1 MTSALKH
8 DELSRAHAAQA
19 GPEQAKAARYLDCLA
34 GITSQLLAA
43 PDPWS
48 LIPDIVSCVQE
59 VTAASRCYLFECRRT
74 EDGLWHTGQR
84 FQALGQTSAE
94 PEGGLALV
102 GRDEHIADCQRWIE
116 LLSTGHEI
124 VGRVTDLPEPE
135 QLLLKAFQAQWL
147 AVMPLIVDGRWVGC
161 LGLEASQEQERDGAL
176 EVALL
181 RAVANTVSATLGRV
195 VADTTTRQV
204 NALLAGILRSS
215 KDFVL
220 IATDLK
226 FRVLLY
232 NNVAE
237 AVFGYTEAEATGRSL
252 DELDILESATGDIS
266 EDIVAAVFEEDGY
279 NTTVDVRDPRGD
291 YHTLEINV
299 TGMQDEHGTLTGYL
313 LIAHD
318 ITEKLRVERRSMRSE
333 RMESVGL
340 LAGGIAHDF
349 NNILMG
355 ILGYASLIKDSLGPE
370 HEAARMVEIIEQ
382 SGERAAALTGEL
394 LAYAR
399 GGKYQSVILRL
410 DKQTQEL
417 LNIIRT
423 NLPKGVDVRFDL
435 APDLPHVL
443 ADPVQMQQVIMNICL
458 NAGDAIREKQQQLG
472 DPGFCGRIKISTQHY
487 GLDLSQLVHYEVE
500 DEVLPGQF
508 VVLGIEDD
516 GIGMTEQTRRQIF
529 EPFFT
534 TKFAG
539 RGLGLAAVDGIVR
552 NHGGFISVE
561 STPGVGTRFL
571 IHLPAYLAAVDD
583 EDETPTL
590 PKAQGTETVLL
601 IDDEEVVR
609 QLALLTLAN
618 LGYEVLLAKD
628 GREALNVLDEH
639 RGEINLVISDLLMP
653 GLSGNELIT
662 RLRDAAAG
670 IPLMVISGYDK
681 QTAQSITKEMAEGF
695 LRKPYTPEALSRA
708 VRTVLDEA
716 AAKDE

>member
-1 MTSALKH
+1 M
-8 DELSRAHAAQA
+8 
-19 GPEQAKAARYLDCLA
+19 
-34 GITSQLLAA
+34 
-43 PDPWS
+43 
-48 LIPDIVSCVQE
+48 
-59 VTAASRCYLFECRRT
+59 
-74 EDGLWHTGQR
+74 
-84 FQALGQTSAE
+84 
-94 PEGGLALV
+94 
-102 GRDEHIADCQRWIE
+102 
-116 LLSTGHEI
+116 
-124 VGRVTDLPEPE
+124 
-135 QLLLKAFQAQWL
+135 
-147 AVMPLIVDGRWVGC
+147 
-161 LGLEASQEQERDGAL
+161 EA
-176 EVALL
+176 ALL
-181 RAVANTVSATLGRV
+181 RAVANTVSTAQGRV
-195 VADTTTRQV
+195 VADTTKRQV
-204 NALLAGILRSS
+204 NALLASILRSS

-220 IATDLK
+220 IAADLK
-226 FRVLLY
+226 FRVLQY

-237 AVFGYTEAEATGRSL
+237 ELFGYTEAEVLGRSL
-252 DELDILESATGDIS
+252 DQLEILETATGDIS

-279 NTTVDVRDPRGD
+279 NTTADVRDPRGN

-299 TGMQDEHGTLTGYL
+299 TGMQDENGTLTGYL

-318 ITEKLRVERRSMRSE
+318 ITEKLREQRRSMRSE

-355 ILGYASLIKDSLGPE
+355 ILGYASLIKDSLGPD
-370 HEAARMVEIIEQ
+370 HEASRMVEIIEQ

-399 GGKYQSVILRL
+399 GGKYQSVTLRL

-435 APDLPHVL
+435 APDLPYVL

-472 DPGFCGRIKISTQHY
+472 DPGFRGRIKISTMHH

-508 VVLGIEDD
+508 VVLGVEDD
-516 GIGMTEQTRRQIF
+516 GIGMSEQTRQQIF

-561 STPGVGTRFL
+561 STPGVGTRFS
-571 IHLPAYLAAVDD
+571 IHLPAFLAEVEE

-628 GREALNVLDEH
+628 GREALTVLKEH
-639 RGEINLVISDLLMP
+639 HGEINLVITDLLMP
-653 GLSGNELIT
+653 GLSGDELIT
-662 RLRDAAAG
+662 RLRRAAAG

-681 QTAQSITKEMAEGF
+681 QTAEKLSQEQVEGF

-716 AAKDE
+716 AAKDK